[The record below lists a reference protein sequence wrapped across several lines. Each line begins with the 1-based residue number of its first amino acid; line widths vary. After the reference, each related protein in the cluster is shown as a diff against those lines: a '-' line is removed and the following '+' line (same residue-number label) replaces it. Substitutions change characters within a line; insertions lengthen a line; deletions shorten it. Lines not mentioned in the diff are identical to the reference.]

1 MHGLRSLRSLCPP
14 LMIGLMVSGFHV
26 AFSLPS
32 AVAAEQ
38 VLYIA
43 SGTASEGIS
52 SCRFD
57 LATGAFTEPT
67 PAVAAGS
74 TGFLALHPQQPWLY
88 SLTEGDVHAF
98 VRRPAEGTLQ
108 RLNVEPSGDRG
119 ATHLEVGPGGE
130 RVAVAHYGGGST
142 SLLPIAPDGKIQPV
156 ATIRQHAGKSVHPQ
170 RQQKPF
176 AHGVAFDPSGRFLC
190 VADLGTDHVELYRI
204 HDEGELETADRWQAA
219 PGAGPRH
226 LTFHPN
232 GVFLYS
238 INELDSTVSAL
249 RFDAERGTLT
259 EIQTIRTLPPDFTG
273 ANSTAEVVVHPSGQ
287 FLYGSNRGH
296 DSTAVFQIDQQTGQL
311 ELVELEPTRGG
322 HPRFVGMDP
331 TGQYYLAANRDA
343 DNLVSF
349 RIDQETGELTATG
362 HEAQVARPMCV
373 VFVQP

>member
-1 MHGLRSLRSLCPP
+1 MHRLRSLRFLCLPLTIGWIASGVPALLPP
-14 LMIGLMVSGFHV
+14 S
-26 AFSLPS
+26 S
-32 AVAAEQ
+32 ATAAEQ

-43 SGTASEGIS
+43 SGTKTEGIS

-57 LATGAFTEPT
+57 LETGAFTKPT
-67 PAVAAGS
+67 PAVAAAS
-74 TGFLALHPQQPWLY
+74 TGFLALHPSQPWLY

-98 VRRPAEGTLQ
+98 RRLPAEGKLQ
-108 RLNVEPSGDRG
+108 RLNVEPSGDTG
-119 ATHLEVGPGGE
+119 ATHLEVGPRGQ

-142 SLLPIAPDGKIQPV
+142 SLLPIADGGKIKPV
-156 ATIRQHAGKSVHPQ
+156 STVRQHAGKSVHPQ

-204 HDEGELETADRWQAA
+204 NDVGELETADRWQAA

-232 GVFLYS
+232 GRFLYA
-238 INELDSTVSAL
+238 INELDSTLSAL
-249 RFDAERGTLT
+249 RFDAAAGTLT
-259 EIQTIRTLPPDFTG
+259 EIQTIRTLPSDFTA
-273 ANSTAEVVVHPSGQ
+273 ANTTAEVVVHPSGK

-296 DSTAVFQIDQQTGQL
+296 DSTAVFRIDQETGQL
-311 ELVELEPTRGG
+311 QWVEAEPTLGG
-322 HPRFVGMDP
+322 HPRFVVMDP

-362 HEAQVARPMCV
+362 HEEKVARPM
-373 VFVQP
+373 